1 MHFNRSYYINMVKGA
16 LTMSHFKYV
25 LFSAVTATLLMFNA
39 AEGANKIQD
48 NSFLLE
54 EAYNQEDGVIQH
66 IFVYQYLKK
75 TKTWGLTF
83 TQEWPV
89 PNQTHQ
95 LSYTIPYSRVDDP
108 EWKTGLGDIALNYR
122 YQLVFKDNLA
132 IAPRFSIILPT
143 GDYKKGLGSDALG
156 FQVNLPVSVDVSDKW
171 VVHWNLGATYTPD
184 SKEPNGATSD
194 TVGMNF
200 GASAIYSIT
209 PKINFMLESAWNS
222 TEAVQADGSKVRED
236 SFFINPGFR
245 YAMDFAS
252 GLQIVPGISFPYGIG
267 PSKGEYGALLY
278 LSFEHPL
285 F

>member
-1 MHFNRSYYINMVKGA
+1 
-16 LTMSHFKYV
+16 MSHLRYV
-25 LFSAVTATLLMFNA
+25 LFSVVLSTLLVFNA
-39 AEGANKIQD
+39 AEGADKIQD

-75 TKTWGLTF
+75 AKTWGLTF

-89 PNQTHQ
+89 PDQTHQ

-122 YQLVFKDNLA
+122 YQLVFKDNVA

-143 GDYKKGLGSDALG
+143 GDYKKGLGTDAVG
-156 FQVNLPVSVDVSDKW
+156 FQVNLPVSVDISDKW
-171 VVHWNLGATYTPD
+171 VVHWNLGGTYTPD
-184 SKEPNGATSD
+184 SKEPGGAKSD

-200 GASAIYSIT
+200 GASAIYSIS
-209 PKINFMLESAWNS
+209 KKFNFMLESAWNS
-222 TEAVQADGSKVRED
+222 TEAVQTDGSKVRED

-245 YAMDFAS
+245 YAIDFAS
-252 GLQIVPGISFPYGIG
+252 GLQVVPGISFPYGIG

>member
-1 MHFNRSYYINMVKGA
+1 
-16 LTMSHFKYV
+16 MSRFKYV
-25 LFSAVTATLLMFNA
+25 LFSVLMSTLLVLNA
-39 AEGANKIQD
+39 AQGANKIQD

-66 IFVYQYLKK
+66 IFAYQYLKNA
-75 TKTWGLTF
+75 KTWGLTF

-89 PNQTHQ
+89 PTQTHQ
-95 LSYTIPYSRVDDP
+95 LSYTIPFNRVDDP
-108 EWKTGLGDIALNYR
+108 AWKSGLGDIALNYR

-132 IAPRFSIILPT
+132 IAPRISLILPT
-143 GDYKKGLGSDALG
+143 GDYKKGLGTGAVG
-156 FQVNLPVSVDVSDKW
+156 YQANLPVSVDISDKW
-171 VVHWNLGATYTPD
+171 VMHWNLGATYTPD
-184 SKEPNGATSD
+184 SKEPGGAKSD
-194 TVGMNF
+194 TVGTNF

-209 PKINFMLESAWNS
+209 QKFNFMLEAVWNS
-222 TEAVQADGSKVRED
+222 TEAVQADASKVRED

-245 YAMDFAS
+245 GAIDFAS
-252 GLQIVPGISFPYGIG
+252 GLQVVPGISFPYGIG